1 MKLPCTHGI
10 AAAAVAGRLGQNMMQ
25 WLAESVH
32 PGYHLVRYAA
42 VLAQATVQL
51 VDTTSLAPDGQT
63 LPAPPSPVG
72 GARGARPTQRK
83 KGRLEARVHG
93 AVQVGVAAKK
103 YKCGKC
109 GGVGHNRQN
118 CMGLVVE

>member
-1 MKLPCTHGI
+1 MQTTPSQIYPRTKYTQTTRTKLPPRKFFQMKLPCTHGI

-51 VDTTSLAPDGQT
+51 VDTTSLVPDGQT
-63 LPAPPSPVG
+63 LTDTPRPVG
-72 GARGARPTQRK
+72 GARGAVK
-83 KGRLEARVHG
+83 AHEG
-93 AVQVGVAAKK
+93 QVGS
-103 YKCGKC
+103 
-109 GGVGHNRQN
+109 
-118 CMGLVVE
+118 

>member
-32 PGYHLVRYAA
+32 PGYHLARYAA

-51 VDTTSLAPDGQT
+51 VDTTSLVPDGQT
-63 LPAPPSPVG
+63 LPDTPRPVG
-72 GARGARPTQRK
+72 GARGAKSTKRI
-83 KGRLEARVHG
+83 
-93 AVQVGVAAKK
+93 VQVGAPAKK

-109 GGVGHNRQN
+109 GDVGHNRQN
-118 CMGLVVE
+118 CMGTVE